1 MHRPQDS
8 LGTGLDCLS
17 VRDRL
22 AEYSLFLLDDEERG
36 LLDRHLEW
44 CAGCRKEA
52 GEMQEGAAQVGLAL
66 EPVDPPSSLERRVVD
81 AATAAARRRAT
92 GRRVR
97 VMAVATVAAGVVAV
111 AAVAWG
117 AIMASRAQ
125 QVDADLQQAEDRAT
139 QAEIQARDIAGRL
152 EIVLRQFP
160 VADDEEIRN
169 VPLGPRAPF
178 KGGGAA
184 VLLNSR
190 NQHWVVVIVGGL
202 DAKGAP
208 YRVTL
213 FSRSGHRFEAGQ
225 ITELD
230 GAGGAELLRDFR
242 RSLAGVG
249 RIAVRNAAGEVV
261 LAGIVN
267 PPASPTP

>member
-1 MHRPQDS
+1 M
-8 LGTGLDCLS
+8 DCLA

-22 AEYSLFLLDDEERG
+22 AEYSLFLVDQEERG
-36 LLDRHLEW
+36 ALDRHLEW

-52 GEMQEGAAQVGLAL
+52 GEMLEGAAQVGLAL
-66 EPVDPPSSLERRVVD
+66 EPTEPPPSLERRVVD
-81 AATAAARRRAT
+81 AVTAATRRRST
-92 GRRVR
+92 GRRVGL
-97 VMAVATVAAGVVAV
+97 MAVATVAAGVVAV

-125 QVDADLQQAEDRAT
+125 QVDAELQRVEDRAT
-139 QAEIQARDIAGRL
+139 QAEIQARDIARRL
-152 EIVLRQFP
+152 KLVLQEFP
-160 VADDEEIRN
+160 VPNEEIRN

-184 VLLNSR
+184 VLVNSR

-202 DAKGAP
+202 DAKGLP

-213 FSRSGHRFEAGQ
+213 FSRSGHRFEAGE

-230 GAGGAELLRDFR
+230 AAGGAELLGGFD
-242 RSLAGVG
+242 RSLAGVS
-249 RIAVRNAAGEVV
+249 RLVVRNASGEVV